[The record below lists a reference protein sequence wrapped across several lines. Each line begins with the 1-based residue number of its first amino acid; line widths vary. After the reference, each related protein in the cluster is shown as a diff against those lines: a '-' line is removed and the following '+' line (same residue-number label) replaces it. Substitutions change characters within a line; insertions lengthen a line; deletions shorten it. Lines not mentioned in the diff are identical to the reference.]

1 MWRHVAANAIT
12 FLMVA
17 LFLVGGLIIWGKGQ
31 YDAPGPLSQ
40 AVCVQVQ
47 SGSTMR
53 RVSADLAE
61 QGAVSSAAIFRIG
74 ADYEEK
80 TGELKAGSFLIEPEA
95 TMKEIVDVITRGGAS
110 TCGTEIVYRIGVNRV
125 SVQVRELDPATNRFA
140 ELAQF
145 DQGTDDVPAEYTET
159 RDKADVRFRVAMAEG
174 VTSWQVVN
182 ALSNMDILEGSVEE
196 TPPEGSL
203 APDSYEVRKGDD
215 RGALIAR
222 MQSAQETLLA
232 AAWEARV
239 EDLPIESPEE
249 LLILASIIE
258 KETGV
263 AEERRQV
270 ASVFVNRINQGM
282 RLQTDPTVIYGITR
296 GEGVLGRGLRR
307 SELRAETPW
316 NTYVIAGLP
325 PTPIANPGR
334 ESLMAAANP
343 DETPYIFFVADG
355 TGGHAF
361 AVTLDEHN
369 RNVAAWRQ
377 IEAEQG
383 AEAAGNASTGGT
395 DN

>member
-17 LFLVGGLIIWGKGQ
+17 LFLAGGVILWGRAQ
-31 YDAPGPLSQ
+31 YDQPGPLSE
-40 AVCVQVQ
+40 AVCVQVE
-47 SGSTMR
+47 SGSNMR
-53 RVSADLAE
+53 RVSQNLLS

-74 ADYEEK
+74 ADYEDK
-80 TGELKAGSFLIEPEA
+80 SGELKAGSFLVEPQA
-95 TMKEIVDVITRGGAS
+95 SMQQIVDVITRGGAS
-110 TCGTEIVYRIGVNRV
+110 TCGTEIVYRVGVNRV

-140 ELAQF
+140 ELAEF
-145 DQGTDDVPAEYTET
+145 TPGEEET
-159 RDKADVRFRVAMAEG
+159 PVAYSETSEKADVRFRVAVAEG

-182 ALSNMDILEGSVEE
+182 AIAGFDIMAGDVPAV
-196 TPPEGSL
+196 PPEGSL

-215 RGALIAR
+215 RAALITR
-222 MQSAQETLLA
+222 MQAAQETLLA
-232 AAWEARV
+232 AAWEARA
-239 EDLPIESPEE
+239 EDLPIQTPEE

-270 ASVFVNRINQGM
+270 ASVFVNRLNQGM
-282 RLQTDPTVIYGITR
+282 RLQTDPTVIYGVTR

-307 SELRAETPW
+307 SELRAETPY
-316 NTYVIAGLP
+316 NTYVISGLP

-334 ESLMAAANP
+334 ASLMAAAQP
-343 DETPYIFFVADG
+343 DETPFIFFVADG

-361 AVTLDEHN
+361 AVTLDDHN
-369 RNVAAWRQ
+369 RNVAVWRR

-383 AEAAGNASTGGT
+383 AAAAGNASTGGT
-395 DN
+395 D

>member
-12 FLMVA
+12 FLMVG
-17 LFLVGGLIIWGKGQ
+17 LFLLGGLIMWGKSE
-31 YDAPGPLSQ
+31 YDAPGPLTE
-40 AVCVQVQ
+40 AVCVQVK
-47 SGSTMR
+47 SGSNMR
-53 RVSADLAE
+53 RVSQNLAE

-80 TGELKAGSFLIEPEA
+80 TTQLKAGSFLVEPESS
-95 TMKEIVDVITRGGAS
+95 MQEIVDVITRGGAS

-125 SVQVRELDPATNRFA
+125 SVQVRELDPSTNRFA
-140 ELAQF
+140 TLAQF
-145 DQGTDDVPAEYTET
+145 TPGTDEVPVEYAQTRDQG
-159 RDKADVRFRVAMAEG
+159 DVRFRVAMAEG

-182 ALSNMDILEGSVEE
+182 AISSMDIMEGTVAE

-203 APDSYEVRKGDD
+203 APDSYEVRRGDD
-215 RGALIAR
+215 RGALISR
-222 MQSAQETLLA
+222 MQSAQETILA
-232 AAWEARV
+232 AAWESRA
-239 EDLPIESPEE
+239 EDLPIESPED

-263 AEERRQV
+263 SDERRQV
-270 ASVFVNRINQGM
+270 SSVFVNRINQGM

-307 SELRAETPW
+307 SELRRETPW
-316 NTYVIAGLP
+316 NTYVIPGLP

-334 ESLMAAANP
+334 ASLMAAAQP

-361 AVTLDEHN
+361 AVTLEEHN
-369 RNVAAWRQ
+369 RNVAVWRQ
-377 IEAEQG
+377 IEAERG
-383 AEAAGNASTGGT
+383 AAAAGNASTGGS
-395 DN
+395 D